1 MSRIIPQFIAYAGA
15 GAIGTAGH
23 YLTLILLVE
32 AFGLDPVYATT
43 AGFVVGAAINYVLN
57 YVYIFQSD
65 KTHMEA
71 ASKFFAV
78 ALLGVGSNSLIMF
91 VGESL
96 WQINYLMVQIVATAV
111 VLVQNFVL
119 NRLWTFAS
127 PKSTP

>member
-119 NRLWTFAS
+119 NRLWTFAGS
-127 PKSTP
+127 KSTP